1 MKTTKTVTRKTS
13 VKKVTRKTKAPKYT
27 FDYTIDLQKVADFND
42 VERQIIS
49 QKLKNNIALRK
60 DEVEFI
66 INDCV
71 DYAWERLSVYPNN
84 VVAFA
89 YRRNKFGGVNKA
101 LLNTDMPTFVEVFKA
116 KKPNFFKR
124 MWNKIFKKNK

>member
-60 DEVEFI
+60 DEVEFV
-66 INDCV
+66 INDCA
-71 DYAWERLSVYPNN
+71 DYTWERLSAYPNN
-84 VVAFA
+84 VVGFA
-89 YRRNKFGGVNKA
+89 YRHNKVGGIERA
-101 LLNTDMPTFVEVFKA
+101 LINTDINTFVEVFKT